1 MPNVTDYINSIDYD
15 ELTTKLKQLVEIHD
29 DLNLRAEA
37 SRKLRYAEVD
47 IEAERSANKLQADE
61 AYIPQHIIDT
71 NIRREQS
78 AYIQYVTQSPRA
90 VITKD
95 IDDPSVDMS
104 LLDTDLTRKLRFDGW
119 QLGMYSNIDSFQAHG
134 YSVMET
140 VYDKN
145 APGCVSR
152 EHVQYENFAFISDTK
167 DLQAVEMTSR
177 RYWFTR
183 TKLLELVGDGPDD
196 FVKAQTD
203 KIIEQMPES
212 DSLTADI
219 SSKDSSMFKIYKF
232 MFRVHGIVVVAWGC
246 PNTCDGWLRIPR
258 PLFVGRK
265 TVQPS
270 GNPIKA
276 IKAKLQG
283 IPESIN
289 CNETQYPYF
298 LYPYAISEDSTISNL
313 RGRVFLDSDLQEA
326 VTSLT
331 SSLVTK
337 VRRSAG
343 LYFVMDDN
351 DPNGNILMDKN
362 ISFKTGMI
370 LKGKITELKL
380 DAPDATLFNAV
391 QGLVSSNANE
401 TSQVNFAET
410 NRQADSRKTAKAI
423 EAAQSQAQQ
432 LTTVQVVLF
441 SIALKEQFTYET
453 DIIKS
458 RVQAGLIK
466 VNPAVMP
473 LYARTFEVKP
483 SGDTDVIER
492 QQLVSLMMQSWP
504 VIQNTP
510 LAQAFFLDLIKML
523 FPNSATN
530 YTNILQ
536 QAAQQQQQQ
545 QQSAQAQQMQTLSGL
560 AQQAGSEVT
569 ELAKHPEF
577 FSDTGRV
584 NIFPKIQMAAE
595 QVKQMTKQ
603 QQQQQQQQKK

>member
-1 MPNVTDYINSIDYD
+1 
-15 ELTTKLKQLVEIHD
+15 
-29 DLNLRAEA
+29 
-37 SRKLRYAEVD
+37 
-47 IEAERSANKLQADE
+47 
-61 AYIPQHIIDT
+61 
-71 NIRREQS
+71 
-78 AYIQYVTQSPRA
+78 
-90 VITKD
+90 
-95 IDDPSVDMS
+95 
-104 LLDTDLTRKLRFDGW
+104 
-119 QLGMYSNIDSFQAHG
+119 
-134 YSVMET
+134 
-140 VYDKN
+140 
-145 APGCVSR
+145 
-152 EHVQYENFAFISDTK
+152 
-167 DLQAVEMTSR
+167 
-177 RYWFTR
+177 
-183 TKLLELVGDGPDD
+183 
-196 FVKAQTD
+196 
-203 KIIEQMPES
+203 
-212 DSLTADI
+212 
-219 SSKDSSMFKIYKF
+219 
-232 MFRVHGIVVVAWGC
+232 
-246 PNTCDGWLRIPR
+246 
-258 PLFVGRK
+258 
-265 TVQPS
+265 
-270 GNPIKA
+270 
-276 IKAKLQG
+276 
-283 IPESIN
+283 
-289 CNETQYPYF
+289 
-298 LYPYAISEDSTISNL
+298 
-313 RGRVFLDSDLQEA
+313 
-326 VTSLT
+326 
-331 SSLVTK
+331 
-337 VRRSAG
+337 
-343 LYFVMDDN
+343 
-351 DPNGNILMDKN
+351 
-362 ISFKTGMI
+362 MI